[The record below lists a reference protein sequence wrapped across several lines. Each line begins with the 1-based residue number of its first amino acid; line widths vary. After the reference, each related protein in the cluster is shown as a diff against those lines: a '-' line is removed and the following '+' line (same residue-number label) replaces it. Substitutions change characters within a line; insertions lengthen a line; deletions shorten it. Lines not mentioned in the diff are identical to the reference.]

1 MNICVFCSS
10 SDNLAPEYLE
20 GGYKIGQL
28 MANAGHTLVFGGYT
42 KGIMGAVATGV
53 RDNGGNVISVIPAIF
68 NGKRPNFETGAH
80 VILTDTMSSRKNKM
94 IELSGAF
101 ISLPGG
107 IGTFDELFQM
117 LAMNVAGETSK
128 PIAILMQGKTQLV
141 LRQLLETAE
150 KEGLIRS
157 KIDDIVGFC
166 ETPEAV
172 LKYLEK

>member
-20 GGYKIGQL
+20 SGYKIGQL

-94 IELSGAF
+94 IELIDEFSTKVRMNEF
-101 ISLPGG
+101 LDRNPEEFKLLISP
-107 IGTFDELFQM
+107 
-117 LAMNVAGETSK
+117 
-128 PIAILMQGKTQLV
+128 KT
-141 LRQLLETAE
+141 
-150 KEGLIRS
+150 I
-157 KIDDIVGFC
+157 
-166 ETPEAV
+166 
-172 LKYLEK
+172 